1 MGHKLVPVWPWCDA
15 VPVPVWPC
23 WEHWEWDALSWG
35 WPWLCPP
42 YIPYV
47 CPTYPHVSPTDI
59 NELNLPKTCE
69 IDFSDQDDLLHFRL
83 LICPDE
89 VGPLPHPTTPNLR
102 SPSSCSPF
110 PPPLLSLWIS
120 SFLHPSLIPCA
131 PPTSPSLVT
140 SVSLP

>member
-1 MGHKLVPVWPWCDA
+1 MGCSALGVA
-15 VPVPVWPC
+15 VAVSPIY
-23 WEHWEWDALSWG
+23 
-35 WPWLCPP
+35 PP
-42 YIPYV
+42 HIPTYPHV
-47 CPTYPHVSPTDI
+47 SPIYPHVSPTDI

-110 PPPLLSLWIS
+110 PPPSPFPMDLFFPSPLSHPLRPPYLPIFGDVCLS
-120 SFLHPSLIPCA
+120 PVGFLQGREIRLQF
-131 PPTSPSLVT
+131 
-140 SVSLP
+140 